1 MYIANDSIP
10 LWIDLIG
17 QGKQS
22 RIRENPTFP
31 DSSLNLVF
39 ITLRNEG
46 HMPKLETGIQFHLPT
61 YAHVP
66 LPHLIDLAKKE
77 VNLSIYGGDIGVLY
91 IIQDE
96 LLRNPKT
103 EFAGV
108 ITKHPLTDELNMRVI
123 SSNPLKDIIKATD
136 TVIEG
141 AAELKKLSVSKIKV
155 N

>member
-1 MYIANDSIP
+1 MEV
-10 LWIDLIG
+10 
-17 QGKQS
+17 K
-22 RIRENPTFP
+22 
-31 DSSLNLVF
+31 LN
-39 ITLRNEG
+39 
-46 HMPKLETGIQFHLPT
+46 
-61 YAHVP
+61 
-66 LPHLIDLAKKE
+66 DLAKKE
-77 VNLSIYGGDIGVLY
+77 VNLSIHGGDIGVLY

-96 LLRNPKT
+96 LLRSPKT